1 MRAHPA
7 ANLRRALISPDYH
20 YLPRLIPLLAFSP
33 QQEVH
38 CSDGVRKGEA
48 GYRKGRQ
55 RNPSGQSLL
64 SSHRHKGRTWC
75 SNLTLQRYFGSM
87 QHIASPPLLLLA
99 PPAACLLLAPLAAC
113 LLLAPLAA
121 SPAALASLA
130 TSPAAARFARRF
142 ACGCS
147 LRSRA
152 HLLVLLTASL
162 ALPASPA
169 PHFCTG
175 ASFLGIDQKA
185 QSVTDRRNSC
195 RQPCPLEIGAIGE
208 GWIRSLARLYSFFNV
223 VPCPPAQRAHAQAG
237 ARGG

>member
-87 QHIASPPLLLLA
+87 QHIALLQHLMRLL
-99 PPAACLLLAPLAAC
+99 PRVHEELLCL
-113 LLLAPLAA
+113 
-121 SPAALASLA
+121 SW
-130 TSPAAARFARRF
+130 RR
-142 ACGCS
+142 
-147 LRSRA
+147 
-152 HLLVLLTASL
+152 
-162 ALPASPA
+162 
-169 PHFCTG
+169 
-175 ASFLGIDQKA
+175 
-185 QSVTDRRNSC
+185 
-195 RQPCPLEIGAIGE
+195 
-208 GWIRSLARLYSFFNV
+208 
-223 VPCPPAQRAHAQAG
+223 
-237 ARGG
+237 

>member
-87 QHIASPPLLLLA
+87 QHIASPPLRLLA

-121 SPAALASLA
+121 SPAALA
-130 TSPAAARFARRF
+130 
-142 ACGCS
+142 
-147 LRSRA
+147 
-152 HLLVLLTASL
+152 LLVRTSTRLLL
-162 ALPASPA
+162 APLAASPE
-169 PHFCTG
+169 
-175 ASFLGIDQKA
+175 L
-185 QSVTDRRNSC
+185 
-195 RQPCPLEIGAIGE
+195 
-208 GWIRSLARLYSFFNV
+208 
-223 VPCPPAQRAHAQAG
+223 
-237 ARGG
+237 